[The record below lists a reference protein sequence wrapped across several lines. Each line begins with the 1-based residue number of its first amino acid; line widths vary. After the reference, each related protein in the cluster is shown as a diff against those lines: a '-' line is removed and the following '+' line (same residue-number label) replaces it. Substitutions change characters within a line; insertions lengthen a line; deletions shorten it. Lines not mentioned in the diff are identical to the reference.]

1 MKFCYSLPH
10 TFQHI
15 TFRVRRVLLVE
26 IVFYQE
32 VEKWT
37 QIPYLPAWTYRKICL
52 KDKENNMHGNI
63 FENNHLIVKVWRF
76 SQILESCKCENLS
89 QKHAD
94 TVFTSQD
101 DNESTPHNLKKKNH
115 WKSKTSSWRFCRIP
129 GRKGE
134 VLVPIG
140 ETKDTQTLL
149 PSLLSHR
156 KKNKQTTINNLFIL
170 EILTKFESFC
180 LHVVTH
186 KLPVVLFDLTKK
198 KFKTSM

>member
-156 KKNKQTTINNLFIL
+156 KKKQTNNH
-170 EILTKFESFC
+170 KQS
-180 LHVVTH
+180 LHFRNSYKIWVF
-186 KLPVVLFDLTKK
+186 LPSRSDSQTSSGTLWLDQKK
-198 KFKTSM
+198 V

>member
-15 TFRVRRVLLVE
+15 TFRVRKVLLIE

-37 QIPYLPAWTYRKICL
+37 QIPYLPAWTHRKICL
-52 KDKENNMHGNI
+52 KDKENIMHGNI

-149 PSLLSHR
+149 PSLLSPQ
-156 KKNKQTTINNLFIL
+156 KKKKTNKQ
-170 EILTKFESFC
+170 
-180 LHVVTH
+180 
-186 KLPVVLFDLTKK
+186 P
-198 KFKTSM
+198 